1 MCGRN
6 LTNTAIRLEFGRLNV
21 KECLLAAALSLL
33 FMCGVIGNAL
43 VIYAFGYKKK
53 SRHTS
58 STEKLILYLAFI
70 DFFASI
76 FNPFL
81 FMYLTITRYI
91 KWHFGYIG
99 CKILPAIGP
108 ITTTASAGILLL
120 FAVDRYKAIASPF
133 RGELSPKTITTTTI
147 IVIIISVLCN
157 VHYMYAVELTER
169 YGCRVPRAESLQY
182 GVPNCTLIVLRL
194 SIFSSVFIY
203 THVKICLALQKSNK
217 SPSLGR
223 KMAKARKSQS
233 KQIVRCILVMG
244 IVHFFLVFPRDI
256 LYFTYNLSWLVSK
269 CGIRF
274 SKKIVLVNSF
284 MKLLQVANSC
294 ANVFIYSQ
302 MHLYYRKHLLKMFQ
316 SFRFS
321 SNKMFQM
328 NQPHISPESEDCFE
342 GKEGKIE
349 FLLENVPV

>member
-1 MCGRN
+1 MCDRN
-6 LTNTAIRLEFGRLNV
+6 LTNATIGMEFGRLTV
-21 KECLLAAALSLL
+21 GEYLLAAALNLIL
-33 FMCGVIGNAL
+33 MCGVIGNAL

-53 SRHTS
+53 SRQTS

-81 FMYLTITRYI
+81 FMYLTITRYVQ
-91 KWHFGYIG
+91 WHFGYIG
-99 CKILPAIGP
+99 CKILPAFGP
-108 ITTTASAGILLL
+108 ITTTASAGMLLL

-133 RGELSPKTITTTTI
+133 RGELPPKTITSSTI
-147 IVIIISVLCN
+147 IIIIISVLCN

-194 SIFSSVFIY
+194 SIFLFVFIF

-223 KMAKARKSQS
+223 RMAKVRKSQS

-256 LYFTYNLSWLVSK
+256 LYLTYNLSWLVSK

-274 SKKIVLVNSF
+274 SKKIVLVNAF
-284 MKLLQVANSC
+284 MKLLQVSNSC

-302 MHLYYRKHLLKMFQ
+302 MHLYYRKRLLKMFQ

-321 SNKMFQM
+321 SNKTFQM
-328 NQPHISPESEDCFE
+328 NQPNISPELEDCLQ
-342 GKEGKIE
+342 GKEGKVK
-349 FLLENVPV
+349 FLLDNVYA

>member
-1 MCGRN
+1 MCVRYE
-6 LTNTAIRLEFGRLNV
+6 TNTTVRMEFGRLTV
-21 KECLLAAALSLL
+21 RECLLAAALSII

-53 SRHTS
+53 SRRTS

-70 DFFASI
+70 DLLASI

-81 FMYLTITRYI
+81 FMYLTITRYV

-99 CKILPAIGP
+99 CKILPAFGP

-133 RGELSPKTITTTTI
+133 RGELSPKTVTTTTI

-157 VHYMYAVELTER
+157 IHYMHAVELTES
-169 YGCRVPRAESLQY
+169 YGCRVPRAGSLPY
-182 GVPNCTLIVLRL
+182 GVPNCTLIILRL
-194 SIFSSVFIY
+194 STFLLVFIY

-217 SPSLGR
+217 SPSLSHR
-223 KMAKARKSQS
+223 MAEKRKSQS

-244 IVHFFLVFPRDI
+244 VVHLFLVFPRDI
-256 LYFTYNLSWLVSK
+256 LYLIYNLSWLVSE

-274 SKKIVLVNSF
+274 SKKIVLINTF

-302 MHLYYRKHLLKMFQ
+302 MHLYYRKRLLKIFQ
-316 SFRFS
+316 SFRIS

-328 NQPHISPESEDCFE
+328 NQPQLSHDSEDCLQ
-342 GKEGKIE
+342 GKEGKVK
-349 FLLENVPV
+349 FLLNNVST